1 VKKAKN
7 RKVCMQMSVLDRRVK
22 QQRIE
27 GGRRSMINI
36 LDLTKDEDGIR
47 AQELYKKLAQ
57 RTKSRDGA
65 SIIKVVSDI
74 LENVRVNGDKALR
87 EYTRIFD
94 NAEIGPAE
102 VSEKEILAAYSE
114 IEPELLET
122 IKRSKQNIWSFHAKQ
137 LQNSWITPKEDGTV
151 LGQLVRPLEK
161 VGLYVPGGT
170 APLIS
175 SVLMTAVP
183 AKVAGVSRIIMCTPP
198 SRDGSVNPAIL
209 VAAREAGID
218 QVFRVGGA
226 QAVGAMAY
234 GTESIPAVDKICGPG
249 NVYVSTAKRLIYGD
263 CDIDMFAGPSEILV
277 IADSTAKPEYVAA
290 DLLSQAEH
298 DKLASSVL
306 VTDDPKLIDQVAV
319 QIKEQ
324 LSVLSRS
331 SITEK
336 SLQDFGFAVLVE
348 NIEEAIEVSNNIAPE
363 HLEICVEE
371 PMSLIGRIRNAGAIF
386 VGHYSPEPLGDYMAG
401 PSHVLPT
408 SGTAR
413 FSSPVNVDQ
422 FIKKSSLIYYNRG
435 ALERTSQ
442 DIIRFA
448 EAEHLD
454 AHANAIR
461 IRFAG
466 K

>member
-1 VKKAKN
+1 
-7 RKVCMQMSVLDRRVK
+7 
-22 QQRIE
+22 
-27 GGRRSMINI
+27 MINI

-47 AQELYKKLAQ
+47 VKELYTKLSQ
-57 RTKSRDGA
+57 RTKSKDGA

-87 EYTRIFD
+87 EYTKIFD
-94 NAEIGPAE
+94 NAEIGSTE
-102 VSEKEILAAYSE
+102 VSEKEIMAAYNA

-122 IKRSKQNIWSFHAKQ
+122 IKRSKQNIRSFHEKQ
-137 LQNSWITPKEDGTV
+137 LQNSWISPKEDGTV

-249 NVYVSTAKRLIYGD
+249 NVYVSTAKRLIYGA

-298 DKLASSVL
+298 DKLASAVL

-324 LSVLSRS
+324 LSTLSRS

-336 SLQDFGFAVLVE
+336 SLRDFGFAVLVE
-348 NIEEAIEVSNNIAPE
+348 NIEKAIEVSNNIAPE

-386 VGHYSPEPLGDYMAG
+386 VGNYSPEPLGDYMAG

-422 FIKKSSLIYYNRG
+422 FIKKSSLIYYNRS

-461 IRFAG
+461 VRFAG

>member
-1 VKKAKN
+1 
-7 RKVCMQMSVLDRRVK
+7 MQMSVLDRRVK
-22 QQRIE
+22 QKCIE
-27 GGRRSMINI
+27 GGRQSMINI

-57 RTKSRDGA
+57 RTKSGDGA

-102 VSEKEILAAYSE
+102 VSEKEILAAYSK

-122 IKRSKQNIWSFHAKQ
+122 IKRSKQNIWSFHEKQ

-324 LSVLSRS
+324 LSALSRS

-348 NIEEAIEVSNNIAPE
+348 NIEKAIEVSNNIAPE

-386 VGHYSPEPLGDYMAG
+386 VGNYSPEPLGDYMAG

-422 FIKKSSLIYYNRG
+422 FIKKSSLIYYNRS

-461 IRFAG
+461 VRFAG

>member
-1 VKKAKN
+1 
-7 RKVCMQMSVLDRRVK
+7 MQMSVLDRRVK
-22 QQRIE
+22 QKCIE
-27 GGRRSMINI
+27 GGRQSMINI

-57 RTKSRDGA
+57 RTKSGDGA

-122 IKRSKQNIWSFHAKQ
+122 IKRSKQNIWSFHEKQ

-218 QVFRVGGA
+218 QIFRVGGA

-324 LSVLSRS
+324 LSALSRS

-348 NIEEAIEVSNNIAPE
+348 NIEKAIEVSNNIAPE

-386 VGHYSPEPLGDYMAG
+386 VGNYSPEPLGDYMAG

-422 FIKKSSLIYYNRG
+422 FIKKSSLIYYNRS

-461 IRFAG
+461 VRFAG

>member
-1 VKKAKN
+1 MLN
-7 RKVCMQMSVLDRRVK
+7 Y
-22 QQRIE
+22 I
-27 GGRRSMINI
+27 
-36 LDLTKDEDGIR
+36 DLTNDSNGLK
-47 AQELYKKLAQ
+47 AQELYTKLLQ
-57 RTKSRDGA
+57 RTKSQDGS
-65 SIIKVVSDI
+65 SIIKLVADI
-74 LENVRVNGDKALR
+74 LENVRADGDNALR
-87 EYTRIFD
+87 EYSRKFD
-94 NAEIGPAE
+94 NAAIEEIR
-102 VSEKEILAAYSE
+102 VSEDEILAAYNE
-114 IEPELLET
+114 VDPELLET
-122 IKRSKQNIWSFHAKQ
+122 IKRSKQNIQSFHEKQ
-137 LQNSWITPKEDGTV
+137 LQNSWISPKEDGTV
-151 LGQLVRPLEK
+151 LGQLVRPLDK

-198 SRDGSVNPAIL
+198 SKDGSVNPAIL

-226 QAVGAMAY
+226 QAIAAMAY

-249 NVYVSTAKRLIYGD
+249 NVYVSTAKRLIFGD

-277 IADSTAKPEYVAA
+277 IADSSAKPEYVAA

-306 VTDDPKLIDQVAV
+306 VTNNLKLIENVRLE
-319 QIKEQ
+319 IEKQ
-324 LSVLSRS
+324 LTLLTRG

-336 SLQDFGFAVLVE
+336 SLQNFGFAVLVDS
-348 NIEEAIEVSNNIAPE
+348 IETAVEVSNNIAPE
-363 HLEICVEE
+363 HLELCVEE
-371 PMSLIGRIRNAGAIF
+371 PMSLLGGIKNAGAIF
-386 VGHYSPEPLGDYMAG
+386 VGNYSPEPLGDYMAG

-422 FIKKSSLIYYNRG
+422 FIKKSSLIYYNRP
-435 ALERTSQ
+435 ALEKTSQ

-461 IRFAG
+461 VRFS

>member
-1 VKKAKN
+1 
-7 RKVCMQMSVLDRRVK
+7 MQMSVLDRRVK
-22 QQRIE
+22 QKCIE
-27 GGRRSMINI
+27 GGRQSMINI

-57 RTKSRDGA
+57 RTKSGDGA

-122 IKRSKQNIWSFHAKQ
+122 IKRSKQNIWSFHEKQ

-218 QVFRVGGA
+218 QIFRVGGA

-277 IADSTAKPEYVAA
+277 IADSTAKPKYVAA

-324 LSVLSRS
+324 LSALSRS

-348 NIEEAIEVSNNIAPE
+348 NIEKAIEVSNNIAPE

-386 VGHYSPEPLGDYMAG
+386 VGNYSPEPLGDYMAG

-422 FIKKSSLIYYNRG
+422 FIKKSSLIYYNRS

-461 IRFAG
+461 VRFAG

>member
-1 VKKAKN
+1 
-7 RKVCMQMSVLDRRVK
+7 
-22 QQRIE
+22 
-27 GGRRSMINI
+27 MINI

-47 AQELYKKLAQ
+47 AKKLYKKLTQ
-57 RTKSRDGA
+57 RTKLQDGT
-65 SIIKVVSDI
+65 SIMKVVADI
-74 LENVRVNGDKALR
+74 LEDVRANGDRALR
-87 EYTRIFD
+87 EYSRKFD
-94 NAEIGPAE
+94 NAETDAIE
-102 VSEKEILAAYSE
+102 VSEKEINAAYYE

-122 IKRSKQNIWSFHAKQ
+122 IKSSKQNIQSFHEKQ
-137 LQNSWITPKEDGTV
+137 LQNSWISPEENGTV

-209 VAAREAGID
+209 VAAKEAGID

-226 QAVGAMAY
+226 QAIGAMAY
-234 GTESIPAVDKICGPG
+234 GTEAIPAVDKICGPG
-249 NVYVSTAKRLIYGD
+249 NVYVSTAKRLVFGD

-277 IADSTAKPEYVAA
+277 IADASAKPEYVAA

-306 VTDDPKLIDQVAV
+306 VTNDAELIDKVV
-319 QIKEQ
+319 VEIERQ
-324 LSVLSRS
+324 LPALSRGT
-331 SITEK
+331 ITGK

-348 NIEEAIEVSNNIAPE
+348 SIEKAIEVSNNIAPE

-371 PMSLIGRIRNAGAIF
+371 PMGLLGKIKNAGAIF
-386 VGHYSPEPLGDYMAG
+386 IGNYSPEPLGDYMAG

-422 FIKKSSLIYYNRG
+422 FIKKSSLIYYNRS

-448 EAEHLD
+448 GAEQLD

-461 IRFAG
+461 VRFS
-466 K
+466 KQ

>member
-1 VKKAKN
+1 
-7 RKVCMQMSVLDRRVK
+7 MQMSVLDRRVK
-22 QQRIE
+22 QKCIE
-27 GGRRSMINI
+27 GGRQSMINI

-57 RTKSRDGA
+57 RTKSGDGA

-122 IKRSKQNIWSFHAKQ
+122 IKRSKQNIWSFHEKQ

-324 LSVLSRS
+324 LSALSRS

-348 NIEEAIEVSNNIAPE
+348 NIEKAIEVSNNIAPE

-386 VGHYSPEPLGDYMAG
+386 VGNYSPEPLGDYMAG

-422 FIKKSSLIYYNRG
+422 FIKKSSLIYYNRS

-461 IRFAG
+461 VRFAG

>member
-1 VKKAKN
+1 
-7 RKVCMQMSVLDRRVK
+7 MQMSVLDRRVK

>member
-1 VKKAKN
+1 
-7 RKVCMQMSVLDRRVK
+7 MQMSVLDRRVK
-22 QQRIE
+22 QKRIE
-27 GGRRSMINI
+27 GGRQSMINI

-57 RTKSRDGA
+57 RTKSGDGA
-65 SIIKVVSDI
+65 SIIKMVSDI

-122 IKRSKQNIWSFHAKQ
+122 IKRSKQNIRSFHEKQ
-137 LQNSWITPKEDGTV
+137 LQNSWISPKEDGTV

-234 GTESIPAVDKICGPG
+234 GTESVPAVDKICGPG
-249 NVYVSTAKRLIYGD
+249 NVYVSTAKRLIFGE

-298 DKLASSVL
+298 DKLASAVL
-306 VTDDPKLIDQVAV
+306 VTNDPKLIDRVAV
-319 QIKEQ
+319 QIEEQ
-324 LSVLSRS
+324 LSKLSRS
-331 SITEK
+331 SIAGK

-348 NIEEAIEVSNNIAPE
+348 SIEKAIEVSDSIAPE

-371 PMSLIGRIRNAGAIF
+371 PMGLIGRIRNAGAIF
-386 VGHYSPEPLGDYMAG
+386 VGNYSPEPLGDYMAG

-422 FIKKSSLIYYNRG
+422 FIKKSSLIYYNRS

-461 IRFAG
+461 VRFAG

>member
-1 VKKAKN
+1 
-7 RKVCMQMSVLDRRVK
+7 
-22 QQRIE
+22 
-27 GGRRSMINI
+27 MINI
-36 LDLTKDEDGIR
+36 LDLTRDENGLK
-47 AQELYKKLAQ
+47 ANELYKKLTQ
-57 RTKSRDGA
+57 RTKSQDGS
-65 SIIKVVSDI
+65 SIIKIVAEI
-74 LENVRVNGDKALR
+74 IENVSLNGDNALR
-87 EYTRIFD
+87 EYTRKFD
-94 NAEIGPAE
+94 QTEI
-102 VSEKEILAAYSE
+102 KEITVSAEEISEAYKK
-114 IEPELLET
+114 IDPELLET
-122 IKRSKQNIWSFHAKQ
+122 IKRAKQNIQSFHEKQ
-137 LQNSWITPKEDGTV
+137 LQNSWINPSEDGTV
-151 LGQLVRPLEK
+151 LGQLVRPLER

-183 AKVAGVSRIIMCTPP
+183 AKVAGVKTMIMCTPP
-198 SRDGSVNPAIL
+198 SKDGSVHPAML

-218 QVFRVGGA
+218 MVFRVGGA
-226 QAVGAMAY
+226 QAIAAMAY
-234 GTESIPAVDKICGPG
+234 GTESVPAVDKICGPG
-249 NVYVSTAKRLIYGD
+249 NVYVATAKRLIFGD

-306 VTDDPKLIDQVAV
+306 ITNEPKLIEQVV
-319 QIKEQ
+319 LQ
-324 LSVLSRS
+324 LEKQFASLSRG

-336 SLQDFGFAVLVE
+336 SLKDFGYAILVDS
-348 NIEEAIEVSNNIAPE
+348 IDKAIEVSNNIAPE

-371 PMSLIGRIRNAGAIF
+371 PMSLLGGIKNAGAIF
-386 VGHYSPEPLGDYMAG
+386 VGNYSPEPLGDYMAG

-422 FIKKSSLIYYNRG
+422 FLKKSSLIYYNRS
-435 ALERTSQ
+435 ALEKTSG

-448 EAEHLD
+448 EAELLD
-454 AHANAIR
+454 AHANAIKV
-461 IRFAG
+461 RFG

>member
-1 VKKAKN
+1 
-7 RKVCMQMSVLDRRVK
+7 
-22 QQRIE
+22 
-27 GGRRSMINI
+27 MINI
-36 LDLTKDEDGIR
+36 LDLTKDEDGIS

-122 IKRSKQNIWSFHAKQ
+122 IKRSKQNIWSFHEKQ

-386 VGHYSPEPLGDYMAG
+386 VGNYSPEPLGDYMAG

-461 IRFAG
+461 VRFAG

>member
-1 VKKAKN
+1 MLN
-7 RKVCMQMSVLDRRVK
+7 Y
-22 QQRIE
+22 I
-27 GGRRSMINI
+27 
-36 LDLTKDEDGIR
+36 DLTNDSNGLK
-47 AQELYKKLAQ
+47 AQELYTKLLQ
-57 RTKSRDGA
+57 RTKSQDGS
-65 SIIKVVSDI
+65 SIIKLVADI
-74 LENVRVNGDKALR
+74 LENVRSHGDNALR
-87 EYTRIFD
+87 EYSRKFD
-94 NAEIGPAE
+94 NAAIEEIR
-102 VSEKEILAAYSE
+102 VSEEEILAAYNE
-114 IEPELLET
+114 VDPELLET
-122 IKRSKQNIWSFHAKQ
+122 IKRSKQNIQSFHEKQ
-137 LQNSWITPKEDGTV
+137 LQNSWISPKEDGTV
-151 LGQLVRPLEK
+151 LGQLVRPLDK

-183 AKVAGVSRIIMCTPP
+183 AMVAGVSRMIMCTPP
-198 SRDGSVNPAIL
+198 SKDGSVNPAIL

-226 QAVGAMAY
+226 QAIAAMAY

-249 NVYVSTAKRLIYGD
+249 NVYVSTAKRLIFGD

-277 IADSTAKPEYVAA
+277 IADSSAKPEYVAA

-306 VTDDPKLIDQVAV
+306 VTNNLKLIENVRLE
-319 QIKEQ
+319 IEKQ
-324 LSVLSRS
+324 LTLLTRG

-336 SLQDFGFAVLVE
+336 SLQNFGFAVLVDS
-348 NIEEAIEVSNNIAPE
+348 IETAVEVSNNIAPE
-363 HLEICVEE
+363 HLELCVEE
-371 PMSLIGRIRNAGAIF
+371 PMSLLGGIKNAGAIF
-386 VGHYSPEPLGDYMAG
+386 VGNYSPEPLGDYMAG

-422 FIKKSSLIYYNRG
+422 FIKKSSLIYYNRS
-435 ALERTSQ
+435 ALEKTSQ

-461 IRFAG
+461 VRFS

>member
-1 VKKAKN
+1 
-7 RKVCMQMSVLDRRVK
+7 
-22 QQRIE
+22 
-27 GGRRSMINI
+27 MINI
-36 LDLTKDEDGIR
+36 LDLTRDENGLK
-47 AQELYKKLAQ
+47 ANELYKKLTQ
-57 RTKSRDGA
+57 RTKSQDGS
-65 SIIKVVSDI
+65 SIIKIVAEI
-74 LENVRVNGDKALR
+74 IENVSLNGDNALR
-87 EYTRIFD
+87 EYTRKFD
-94 NAEIGPAE
+94 QTEI
-102 VSEKEILAAYSE
+102 KEITVSAEEISEAYKK
-114 IEPELLET
+114 IDPELLET
-122 IKRSKQNIWSFHAKQ
+122 IKRAKQNIQSFHEKQ
-137 LQNSWITPKEDGTV
+137 LQNSWINPSEDGTV
-151 LGQLVRPLEK
+151 LGQLVRPLER

-183 AKVAGVSRIIMCTPP
+183 AKVAGVKTMIMCTPP
-198 SRDGSVNPAIL
+198 SKDGSVHPAML

-218 QVFRVGGA
+218 MVFRVGGA
-226 QAVGAMAY
+226 QAIAAMAY
-234 GTESIPAVDKICGPG
+234 GTESVPAVDKICGPG
-249 NVYVSTAKRLIYGD
+249 NVYVATAKRLIFGD

-306 VTDDPKLIDQVAV
+306 ITNEPKLIEQVV
-319 QIKEQ
+319 LQ
-324 LSVLSRS
+324 LEKQFASLSRG

-336 SLQDFGFAVLVE
+336 SLKDFGYAILVDS
-348 NIEEAIEVSNNIAPE
+348 IDKAIEVSNNIVPE

-371 PMSLIGRIRNAGAIF
+371 PMSLLGGIKNAGAIF
-386 VGHYSPEPLGDYMAG
+386 VGNYSPEPLGDYMAG

-422 FIKKSSLIYYNRG
+422 FLKKSSLIYYNRS
-435 ALERTSQ
+435 ALEKTSG

-448 EAEHLD
+448 EAELLD
-454 AHANAIR
+454 AHANAIKV
-461 IRFAG
+461 RFG